1 MAPLHPIIDWAADRA
16 LAELGRNQI
25 FAVRGEVQMA
35 TILTQVTQTNTR
47 GQVVAASYYTVV
59 FPDIDDPTAG
69 FATAH
74 GSPADAVAALGLS
87 SINPADLRATSTLQ
101 ALVPTAVE
109 TADAAASQQADAIRQ
124 ETQQRI
130 AEWLTRSRKW
140 KEQASGLAQRNELRL
155 RTARVTEEEELASA
169 MNPDR
174 RLTRPLIVVV
184 PQDYAPGAE
193 A

>member
-1 MAPLHPIIDWAADRA
+1 
-16 LAELGRNQI
+16 
-25 FAVRGEVQMA
+25 MA

-59 FPDIDDPTAG
+59 FPDVGDPTAG

-87 SINPADLRATSTLQ
+87 SINPANLRTTTTLQ

-109 TADAAASQQADAIRQ
+109 TADAAAIQQADAIRQ
-124 ETQQRI
+124 ETRQRI

-140 KEQASGLAQRNELRL
+140 KEQASGLAQRHELRL
-155 RTARVTEEEELASA
+155 RTARVTGEEELASA

-184 PQDYAPGAE
+184 PQDYTPGSGT
-193 A
+193 